1 MQIIRLVP
9 INNPG
14 GAIIDLG
21 AAFPLMPSNLPD
33 PYVVKQIKYLERN
46 GYEIIG
52 TKGNVTAPLMT
63 LAKVPAGQ
71 HVEVWGA

>member
-21 AAFPLMPSNLPD
+21 AQFPLMPANLPD
-33 PYVVKQIKYLERN
+33 SYFVKQIKYLERN
-46 GYEIIG
+46 GYEIVG
-52 TKGNVTAPLMT
+52 VKGNSTALMT

-71 HVEVWGA
+71 HIEVWGA